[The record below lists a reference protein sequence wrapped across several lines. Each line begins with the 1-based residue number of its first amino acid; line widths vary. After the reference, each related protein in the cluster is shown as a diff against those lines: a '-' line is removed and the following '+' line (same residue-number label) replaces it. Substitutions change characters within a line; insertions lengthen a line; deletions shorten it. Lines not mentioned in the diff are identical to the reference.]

1 MIDSFI
7 RGILGPLGSRVLD
20 FYIAN
25 GLWINGL
32 LLLYALLVV
41 FARRTFDL
49 GRQSLV
55 ESIQKEYGP
64 QIEHRKSESILKVL
78 KHIRIPWERAIDP
91 ATHSFRPAEELRAVY
106 ETEHGLR
113 RDEDL
118 VVYCRIGERAAHTWF
133 TLTYL
138 LGFPNVRNYDGSWTE
153 WGNQVGA
160 PIEKP

>member
-78 KHIRIPWERAIDP
+78 KHIRIPWERAMGSSPFPLITP
-91 ATHSFRPAEELRAVY
+91 PGSMLVYPKNLATFQRLVPPEKIAEL
-106 ETEHGLR
+106 
-113 RDEDL
+113 L
-118 VVYCRIGERAAHTWF
+118 VE
-133 TLTYL
+133 
-138 LGFPNVRNYDGSWTE
+138 P
-153 WGNQVGA
+153 
-160 PIEKP
+160 